1 MPKGGP
7 SLEYYLSGKREPNVV
22 GLTVYPGDKNCYEE
36 VALSKRGRRDLEGY
50 PAGLGHDFLFTYD
63 ISYLYFHL

>member
-7 SLEYYLSGKREPNVV
+7 SLKHYLPGKREPNVD
-22 GLTVYPGDKNCYEE
+22 LTVYPGNKNRYEE
-36 VALSKRGRRDLEGY
+36 VALSERGRRDLEGY
-50 PAGLGHDFLFTYD
+50 LAGRGDDFLLTYD